1 MNMTNDIKQNF
12 SEMCKM
18 IFIGS
23 NGFSFPFE
31 SIEHDPTFDNLLENK
46 EYSLLKEKMTNLLV
60 LINSDNSILE
70 MDLEKEIWEM
80 I

>member
-12 SEMCKM
+12 AEMCKH
-18 IFIGS
+18 IFIGV

-31 SIEHDPTFDNLLENK
+31 SIEHDPTFDNLLESK

-60 LINSDNSILE
+60 LVNSDNSILE
-70 MDLEKEIWEM
+70 MDLETEIWEM

>member
-12 SEMCKM
+12 AEMCKM

-31 SIEHDPTFDNLLENK
+31 SIEHDPTFDNLVENK
-46 EYSLLKEKMTNLLV
+46 EYSLLIEKMRNLLV

-70 MDLEKEIWEM
+70 MDLETEIWEM